1 MKTKLISIVV
11 PCYNEAT
18 NIEEFIRRVGGLSKD
33 IQPRKIECLFVDD
46 GSDDDTG
53 LILDRLADENQWI
66 KVLHLAKNRGHQ
78 IAITAGID
86 YANGDVIVTMDADLQ
101 DPPELIK
108 QMIAKIET
116 GYDVVHAQRR
126 RRTGENWLKIFTAKS
141 FYWLLGKF
149 SNTAVIENCG
159 DFRAFTKPVQK
170 IVAEFRMPHRFLRGT
185 FVQVGFRQAIIQYD
199 RDPRH
204 SGKTKFSL
212 MKMIHF
218 SMDGFLGFSAA
229 PIRILQWLSIF
240 LWLISVIYL
249 LKSLI
254 AHFLLNA
261 TVPGWT
267 SIIVLMF
274 FFTGLILFSI
284 AIIGSY
290 VGRIFVQGQNLPL
303 YWLRGA
309 RNIDFRQDCEGP
321 PLVREVEMAQRTLS
335 PQENEKKDND
345 N

>member
-1 MKTKLISIVV
+1 M
-11 PCYNEAT
+11 PCYNEAA
-18 NIEEFIRRVGGLSKD
+18 NIAEFVRRIEILAGD
-33 IQPRKIECLFVDD
+33 IQPRKIECLFVND

-53 LILDRLADENQWI
+53 ILLDRLADENRWI
-66 KVLHLAKNRGHQ
+66 KVLHLARNRGHQ

-86 YANGDVIVTMDADLQ
+86 YAEGDVIVTMDADLQ
-101 DPPELIK
+101 DPPELII
-108 QMIAKIET
+108 QMIEKIET

-126 RRTGENWLKIFTAKS
+126 RRTGENWFKLISAKS

-149 SNTAVIENCG
+149 SNTDVIENCG

-170 IVAEFRMPHRFLRGT
+170 TVAEFRMPHRFLRGT

-199 RDPRH
+199 RDPRY

-229 PIRILQWLSIF
+229 PIRILQWLSII
-240 LWLISVIYL
+240 LWLISALYL

-254 AHFLLNA
+254 AHFILNA

-303 YWLRGA
+303 YWLRDI
-309 RNIDFRQDCEGP
+309 RNIEFRHDFKD
-321 PLVREVEMAQRTLS
+321 VSIIREVEMAGRTLS
-335 PQENEKKDND
+335 PQANDTLDDND
-345 N
+345 D